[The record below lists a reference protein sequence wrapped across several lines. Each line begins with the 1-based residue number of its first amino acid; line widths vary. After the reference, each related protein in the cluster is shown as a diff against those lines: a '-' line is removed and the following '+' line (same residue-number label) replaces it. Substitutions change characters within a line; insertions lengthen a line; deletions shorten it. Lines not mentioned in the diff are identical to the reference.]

1 MTHTPADDKIVH
13 RLLACGLAVFLAG
26 CQSPRMSATESF
38 VTEASYPADYTEPAV
53 VSLADAAT
61 PPTADQPTGRR
72 NGIKIPKQLPGAEAA
87 PLQLPPLDRSQ
98 STEDRRSVLRTVFP
112 ELQIPEDHNADQNPQ
127 LPEVTLSEL
136 QSWALAS
143 SPVIRTAAAKV
154 ERARGVAVQAGLYPN
169 PTVGYE
175 GDSLGTA
182 RTMGYNGVTLTQEF
196 VTAGKLSLAQS
207 AAMMEMQAAR
217 QELVKAR
224 IALASDVRRGFFKV
238 VIAQERARLNRAL
251 AQLAGEAYEAH
262 IDLVAG
268 GEVAPYEALQLR
280 VFAQRVH
287 NDILRADNDLQASW
301 RQLAA
306 TLGVPDMA
314 RHRIIGSI
322 EQPIPEVNYDAALSF
337 LLTRHSDLAAA
348 SSRVSGAGYELA
360 YQEAVPIP
368 NITVYGAL
376 QHDDTTPLNDIAANI
391 QVSLPVPLFNKNEGN
406 ISAAYADVVKAN
418 QTWFQTRNDLVATL
432 AEAYNRY
439 STSRSIAASYRDGIL
454 KDQVNAYRGA
464 SDHFRAA
471 GVASDF
477 AEVVVAQQSLSAAI
491 SEYLQSLQDQ
501 WLATV
506 DLAEVLQ
513 VDDFYAMESQVGS
526 ATFES
531 NSDAPFD
538 AGSQPAAPFPTEQL
552 DVPAIEN

>member
-1 MTHTPADDKIVH
+1 MTHSTANDQIVQ
-13 RLLACGLAVFLAG
+13 RLLACVLAVFLAG

-53 VSLADAAT
+53 VALTDGEAT
-61 PPTADQPTGRR
+61 PAKEVIEPPAGRR
-72 NGIKIPKQLPGAEAA
+72 NGIKIPQQLPGAEAA

-98 STEDRRSVLRTVFP
+98 STDERRSVLRTVFP
-112 ELQIPEDHNADQNPQ
+112 ELQIPEDHNGDQNPQ
-127 LPEVTLSEL
+127 LPEVTLGEL

-287 NDILRADNDLQASW
+287 NDILRADNDLQANW

-314 RHRIIGSI
+314 QHRIIGSI
-322 EQPIPEVNYDAALSF
+322 EQPIPEV
-337 LLTRHSDLAAA
+337 
-348 SSRVSGAGYELA
+348 
-360 YQEAVPIP
+360 
-368 NITVYGAL
+368 
-376 QHDDTTPLNDIAANI
+376 
-391 QVSLPVPLFNKNEGN
+391 
-406 ISAAYADVVKAN
+406 
-418 QTWFQTRNDLVATL
+418 
-432 AEAYNRY
+432 
-439 STSRSIAASYRDGIL
+439 
-454 KDQVNAYRGA
+454 
-464 SDHFRAA
+464 
-471 GVASDF
+471 
-477 AEVVVAQQSLSAAI
+477 
-491 SEYLQSLQDQ
+491 
-501 WLATV
+501 
-506 DLAEVLQ
+506 
-513 VDDFYAMESQVGS
+513 
-526 ATFES
+526 
-531 NSDAPFD
+531 
-538 AGSQPAAPFPTEQL
+538 
-552 DVPAIEN
+552 